1 MQKACGTCP
10 QTRSLSLCNTPPPLH
25 QHHTNT
31 PCITLPPSPPA
42 ARQVPQ
48 PVAAGPVEQTQHVYP
63 TAEVTGGERLAQ
75 WWDGN
80 IEEIEGRGE
89 ERREE
94 VASGAFHTSSLITQS
109 FCHAKGRSTSAT
121 RNQGISSK
129 ECEGLKR
136 IVLCVSWWPFLCKA
150 QICSVQHAA
159 TASSAFCCCVSA
171 RALPLDPAQTSA
183 WATGQ
188 SD

>member
-89 ERREE
+89 ARGGSLWSFSHFVTYHTVLLPRKGQEHFRYTE
-94 VASGAFHTSSLITQS
+94 SGHLI
-109 FCHAKGRSTSAT
+109 
-121 RNQGISSK
+121 QGVRGPEK
-129 ECEGLKR
+129 NCA
-136 IVLCVSWWPFLCKA
+136 LCVL
-150 QICSVQHAA
+150 V
-159 TASSAFCCCVSA
+159 AFFM
-171 RALPLDPAQTSA
+171 
-183 WATGQ
+183 
-188 SD
+188 